1 MLLKISLLQIK
12 KGEKVL
18 ILGKTGSGK
27 STIAQLLLRFY
38 EPQKG
43 TITIGGS

>member
-1 MLLKISLLQIK
+1 M
-12 KGEKVL
+12 

-38 EPQKG
+38 DPDEG
-43 TITIGGS
+43 AIFIGDKNIRNAIFRLHCAII